1 MCLNPFIAK
10 KLRLAFFFA
19 LLVLAIICSL
29 LSTWLYDA
37 KFAELMKDEFKQEQV
52 ISSELDKSFTA
63 DVSALA
69 IQGRLLASVFESEH
83 DSEHVS
89 SPKPV
94 YQVNLTDVAG
104 PKSLQNT
111 SQVEIQDNY
120 SLLQSTLSSLANL
133 TNVEQ
138 AFFAWHSKSDI
149 FELIASESQFELPNE
164 VLAWLALYSHQSNRL
179 LDKAFFS
186 PPFRIAKTDSNRNYM
201 IYSFGSVKQQYYV
214 LLQLKS
220 DALKFV
226 ESASNLNAVLWHS
239 DSGFL
244 VYSNIE
250 AQVNRYVLSPN
261 PLLAV
266 SSLPL
271 PIQKFIIY
279 QTPEQNKKVELT
291 EVAGELQL
299 VTKLGLADKNYQ
311 LLLFKS
317 GKKVVAEAMHQA
329 SQQAL
334 FAFFSGVFALVIL
347 LVLVIRFLA
356 DPTSKLIE
364 FIDQQSSVFEIGKP
378 VIPKG
383 WFSWFEK
390 IQISFQD
397 NRNLLHNLT
406 EKNKELDEKVK
417 VRTRELI
424 QQTISKDRNLALNRA
439 MMNTIPD
446 SLYYKNLSGGYL
458 GCNKAYE
465 DLIGLTE
472 DQLVAKTASDIFEPE
487 KALIVEQVEQKII
500 TSNEVHIEQETIVSK
515 TGETRLIRWLY
526 SAITSAQGEAL
537 GILGLGQDITEQQT
551 SMRNLSFAAEQAE
564 KASQVKGEFIANIS
578 HEIRTP
584 MNSIIGMLQLL
595 QDSAID
601 TSQQS
606 YLKIAETSAQNLLS
620 VINNILDFSKASA
633 EKLEVES
640 ATFSISKVLESSF
653 ANSVP
658 KAMQKGLLLDIQLPP
673 NFPEY
678 LQGDEVKLGQIF
690 TNLIGNAVKFT
701 EQGQVL
707 VTAEVIEQTESSEQ
721 LCFYIRDTGIGI
733 EEEQQKTVFEAF
745 SQADS
750 SVTRKYGGTGL
761 GLTIT
766 CQLVELLNGSIELE
780 SQVGVGTVFKLS
792 FEFARVQ
799 QQPKAQMV
807 DASWLYWDHDIEV
820 RQLLENKLDS
830 YGLKPQLLTNNEE
843 PELAQNSILLCRP
856 EALTTLTRNVTEL
869 IESGQLKLQ
878 PVSFSYNTESRKLSQ
893 LPHLPML
900 TAPVSAKNIVTNAVE
915 QSLLTSQV
923 NEHRAQLSGAKL
935 LIVEDNRVN
944 QQVLTLMLQTEGA
957 QVVVTSNGA
966 EAITAIEDEH
976 FDLVLS
982 DIQMPVMDGISL
994 VKRLRRDKHTVPFVI
1009 VSAHTNETDVQNSI
1023 SAGAN
1028 EHIAKPIN
1036 KAQLVKVVSD
1046 LLQQTRQAFSNHL
1059 TKQVN
1064 VDFLLEQFN
1073 QSVPI
1078 AKKVLTSF
1086 ATSQQQDFEQF
1097 CLQALELEF
1106 DTIKRKVHSYKGMLG
1121 NIGAESAHQASI
1133 EFERKLLAKEQVDE
1147 EDLLHWQHTLNQL
1160 FDAIEQLK

>member
-1 MCLNPFIAK
+1 MNSFIAK
-10 KLRLAFFFA
+10 KLRLAFFSA
-19 LLVLAIICSL
+19 LLVLAVICSL
-29 LSTWLYDA
+29 LATWLYEA
-37 KFAELMKDEFKQEQV
+37 KFAELIKDEFKQEQA
-52 ISSELDKSFTA
+52 ISTELDKSFTA

-69 IQGRLLASVFESEH
+69 IQGRLLANVLENGH
-83 DSEHVS
+83 DSDYVS
-89 SPKPV
+89 EPTPV
-94 YQVNLTDVAG
+94 YQVNLTDVTGVKPLQRAG
-104 PKSLQNT
+104 
-111 SQVEIQDNY
+111 QVEIQHNY

-133 TNVEQ
+133 TSVEQ
-138 AFFAWHSKSDI
+138 AFFAWHNKSDT

-164 VLAWLALYSHQSNRL
+164 VLTWLALYSHQSNRL

-201 IYSFGSVKQQYYV
+201 IYSFGSAKQQYYV

-220 DALKFV
+220 HALRFV
-226 ESASNLNAVLWHS
+226 ESSDLSAVLWHS

-299 VTKLGLADKNYQ
+299 VTKLGLADKSYQ

-317 GKKVVAEAMHQA
+317 GKEVVAEAMRQA

-356 DPTSKLIE
+356 EPTSKLIE
-364 FIDQQSSVFEIGKP
+364 FIDQQSSVFEVGKP

-383 WFSWFEK
+383 WFNWFEK

-465 DLIGLTE
+465 ELIGLTE
-472 DQLVAKTASDIFEPE
+472 EQLVAKTASDIFEPE
-487 KALIVEQVEQKII
+487 KALVVEQVEQKII
-500 TSNEVHIEQETIVSK
+500 ASNEVHIEQETIVSK

-526 SAITSAQGEAL
+526 SAITSSQGEAL

-595 QDSAID
+595 QDSTID

-701 EQGQVL
+701 EQGQVV
-707 VTAEVIEQTESSEQ
+707 VTAEVVEQTESSEQ

-799 QQPKAQMV
+799 QQPKVQMV
-807 DASWLYWDHDIEV
+807 DASWLYWDHDLEV
-820 RQLLENKLDS
+820 RQLLENKLSS
-830 YGLKPQLLTNNEE
+830 YGLKPELLPNNEE
-843 PELAQNSILLCRP
+843 LELAQNSILLCRP
-856 EALTTLTRNVTEL
+856 ETLTTLVSKVTEL

-915 QSLLTSQV
+915 QSLLLSSQV
-923 NEHRAQLSGAKL
+923 SEHKAQLSGAKL

-944 QQVLTLMLQTEGA
+944 QQVLTLMLQAEGA

-966 EAITAIEDEH
+966 EAITAIKDEH

-994 VKRLRRDKHTVPFVI
+994 VKKLRRDKHTVPFVI
-1009 VSAHTNETDVQNSI
+1009 VSAHTSESDVQNSI

-1036 KAQLVKVVSD
+1036 KAQLVKVVGD
-1046 LLQQTRQAFSNHL
+1046 LLLQTRQAFSNQL

-1086 ATSQQQDFEQF
+1086 ANSQQQDFEQF

-1106 DTIKRKVHSYKGMLG
+1106 DAIKHKVHSYKGMLG

-1133 EFERKLLAKEQVDE
+1133 EFERKLLAKEQTDE
-1147 EDLLHWQHTLNQL
+1147 EDLLHWQHALNQL